1 MCRAKEDPEHS
12 QHIGVVVG
20 RACFCV
26 GVFFIFMLL
35 FNGVAMYTSAT
46 RLEYGKT
53 RDFWMAVLSP
63 LERVSRASGL
73 FLLRDQTEKTLG
85 KWLNKTAEK

>member
-1 MCRAKEDPEHS
+1 MCRAKGDSESS
-12 QHIGVVVG
+12 QHIGVVAG

-35 FNGVAMYTSAT
+35 FNGVAMYASAT
-46 RLEYGKT
+46 RLEYGAT
-53 RDFWMAVLSP
+53 RDFWVSVLRP
-63 LERVSRASGL
+63 LERVSRTSGL

-85 KWLNKTAEK
+85 KWLNKTSER